1 MLEYFCIYI
10 FAMPGKLCF
19 LRLRKKVKL
28 KFVKPRA
35 GGLPCIVRCYHVYKT
50 KISLVILKYCIVKRL
65 IFDRF
70 KECYSEMTFLKQ
82 MLSEVIITTF
92 PNSTFLE
99 VQLYL
104 ELAQHQWIQNIFIN
118 QRNFY
123 LNDGCE
129 DIKTDITLNL
139 LLIFPLVMDQGR
151 LFAIQ

>member
-1 MLEYFCIYI
+1 MTLVSVCVHFL
-10 FAMPGKLCF
+10 KL
-19 LRLRKKVKL
+19 LDTQKWTQSLTI
-28 KFVKPRA
+28 
-35 GGLPCIVRCYHVYKT
+35 G
-50 KISLVILKYCIVKRL
+50 LVILNYCIVKRL

>member
-1 MLEYFCIYI
+1 
-10 FAMPGKLCF
+10 
-19 LRLRKKVKL
+19 
-28 KFVKPRA
+28 
-35 GGLPCIVRCYHVYKT
+35 
-50 KISLVILKYCIVKRL
+50 
-65 IFDRF
+65 
-70 KECYSEMTFLKQ
+70 MTFLKQ

-92 PNSTFLE
+92 PNTTFLE

>member
-1 MLEYFCIYI
+1 
-10 FAMPGKLCF
+10 
-19 LRLRKKVKL
+19 
-28 KFVKPRA
+28 
-35 GGLPCIVRCYHVYKT
+35 
-50 KISLVILKYCIVKRL
+50 
-65 IFDRF
+65 
-70 KECYSEMTFLKQ
+70 MTFLKQ